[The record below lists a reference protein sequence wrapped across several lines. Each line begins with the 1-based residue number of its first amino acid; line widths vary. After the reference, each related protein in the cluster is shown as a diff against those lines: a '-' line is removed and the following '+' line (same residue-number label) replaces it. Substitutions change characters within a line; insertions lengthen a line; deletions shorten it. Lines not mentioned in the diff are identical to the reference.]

1 MRFFRSIKIIFSYL
15 RKISNTLY
23 ILHACS
29 KDLYLFC
36 KNLVLLK
43 YYWKVATKVG
53 KRIGLSDNVSFIT
66 HHHPK
71 TFSEQMSVIKPLR
84 TTTVL

>member
-1 MRFFRSIKIIFSYL
+1 MNLCLASLAPKVL
-15 RKISNTLY
+15 REKSCKVKSCVLRDTRLVST
-23 ILHACS
+23 IL
-29 KDLYLFC
+29 
-36 KNLVLLK
+36 
-43 YYWKVATKVG
+43 ATKVG